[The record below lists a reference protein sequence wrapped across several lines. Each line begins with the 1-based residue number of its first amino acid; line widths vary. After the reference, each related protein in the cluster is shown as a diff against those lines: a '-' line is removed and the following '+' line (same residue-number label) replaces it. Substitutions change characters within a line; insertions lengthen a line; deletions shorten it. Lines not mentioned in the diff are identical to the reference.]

1 MRGGNPS
8 IVRRILNSS
17 TSSSARALRIFWLS
31 NSSRALSNSA
41 STSVWVNAIL
51 STEFVKGIEQWFTR
65 FNVNKDIYDSA
76 IDSVYNATHVGG
88 SQLHHIV
95 VGQHTIW
102 GAFKAAK
109 DALLHAWTYSYRDR
123 KVRKRTFR
131 QLWQTHIS
139 SASKAQ
145 GISYS
150 KFIKALKDNK
160 IELDRK
166 ILADLAENNPEIF
179 QKIIEYDV

>member
-1 MRGGNPS
+1 MVRIKRGVS
-8 IVRRILNSS
+8 AHKRRKNVLKH
-17 TSSSARALRIFWLS
+17 T
-31 NSSRALSNSA
+31 
-41 STSVWVNAIL
+41 
-51 STEFVKGIEQWFTR
+51 KGFR
-65 FNVNKDIYDSA
+65 
-76 IDSVYNATHVGG
+76 
-88 SQLHHIV
+88 
-95 VGQHTIW
+95 W
-102 GAFKAAK
+102 GRKSKYKAAK

-179 QKIIEYDV
+179 QKIIEQVAPKIN